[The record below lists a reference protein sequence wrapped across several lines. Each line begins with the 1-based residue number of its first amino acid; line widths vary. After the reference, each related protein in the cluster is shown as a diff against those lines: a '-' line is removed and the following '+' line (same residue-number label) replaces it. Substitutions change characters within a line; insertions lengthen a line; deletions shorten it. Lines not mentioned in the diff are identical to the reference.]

1 LKGGQIFT
9 FLGTSGGQ
17 KIYLAIRGES
27 FEIAVEK
34 GKIRTPLGDLPL
46 IKTERNLR

>member
-1 LKGGQIFT
+1 MKDGQIFT

-17 KIYLAIRGES
+17 RIYLAIKGEN